1 MNAEEN
7 GHDQEGNEP
16 LLSIPSDQDF
26 TVPDEIRRKTAEY
39 YTLPDSEN
47 PFIVKE
53 QTFRQQYANLYFIRL
68 TKLRTAA
75 LEAARERWSG
85 LPEKTVY
92 VPKVL
97 DVQAG
102 KLCYII
108 GTVYMDMPL
117 KPNILEDITKE
128 NYIVSQP
135 PPPKYASSDAIVAME
150 DESGRVVLC
159 GSRLQ
164 SENLVTGTIIAALG
178 HENAF
183 GEFEVVDICTP
194 GLPDPNPTP
203 RMDIDTPDNK
213 YVALL
218 SGLNC
223 GSDGDSS
230 FRLEML
236 LEYLTGELGDS
247 QDAQASQSIVK
258 VILAGNSV
266 TERKIIVDDKK
277 PKKYGYDSTIYD
289 ASPITALDK
298 FLQQLCSSVSVDIMP
313 GRNDPANA
321 HLPQQPL
328 HHSLFTTAHKLSS
341 LKPVTNPHWC
351 EMDGV
356 SFLGTSGQTID
367 DLDRYTEGCER
378 LQLAEFTMSWRHIA
392 PSAPDTLWCYPFQD
406 RDPFLIEQCPDVYFI
421 GNQPS
426 FDTSELVGSKGQRVR
441 VITIP
446 SFSETGCLVLVN
458 LSSLKC
464 KLVSICPPNSSS

>member
-1 MNAEEN
+1 MNAMDN
-7 GHDQEGNEP
+7 GHSQDGNEP
-16 LLSIPSDQDF
+16 LLSTPSDQDF
-26 TVPDEIRRKTAEY
+26 TVPDEILRKTAEH
-39 YTLPDSEN
+39 TEVSDAEN
-47 PFIVKE
+47 PYILKE
-53 QTFRQQYANLYFIRL
+53 QTFRQQYANIYFIRL
-68 TKLRTAA
+68 TKLRAA
-75 LEAARERWSG
+75 TLEAARERWSG
-85 LPEKTVY
+85 LPEKTEY
-92 VPKVL
+92 VSKVL

-135 PPPKYASSDAIVAME
+135 PPPKYVSADATVAME

-159 GSRLQ
+159 GTRLQ

-178 HENAF
+178 KENSY

-203 RMDIDTPDNK
+203 RMEIDTPDNK

-218 SGLNC
+218 SGLNF
-223 GSDGDSS
+223 GAGGDSS
-230 FRLEML
+230 IRLEML

-247 QDAQASQSIVK
+247 EDSQASQSIVK

-266 TERKIIVDDKK
+266 TERKVIVDDKK

-289 ASPITALDK
+289 ASPVAALDK
-298 FLQQLCSSVSVDIMP
+298 FLQQLCSSVTVDIMP
-313 GRNDPANA
+313 GKNDPSNA

-351 EMDGV
+351 ELDGV

-367 DLDRYTEGCER
+367 DLDRYTEGFER
-378 LQLAEFTMSWRHIA
+378 IQLAEFTMSWRHIA

-406 RDPFLIEQCPDVYFI
+406 RDPFIVEQCPDVYFI

-458 LSSLKC
+458 LSSLQC
-464 KLVSICPPNSSS
+464 KLVSICPPNTSS